1 MPAIRKYPAERMDI
15 SINMEK
21 TGKRIRQAVK
31 DSGYSIKEILT
42 ITGVTAEQTIYKWYK
57 GQSLPALETQIVL
70 CRLFDMQLTELLVL
84 DGEFPFAEKGCLAA

>member
-1 MPAIRKYPAERMDI
+1 MTAIRKYPAERMDI

-31 DSGYSIKEILT
+31 DSGYSIKEIMT

-57 GQSLPALETQIVL
+57 GQSLPALETH
-70 CRLFDMQLTELLVL
+70 R
-84 DGEFPFAEKGCLAA
+84 